1 MALQEAVKDAQN
13 KIAAMKS
20 ASVHTWMT
28 RETKSAFGHLLPDQ
42 TDQSKIEQ
50 GGVRSFTFNYT
61 NEFKMVDLEIFKQ
74 GRVKNPKG
82 DLGVEANLKMPSMN
96 CMLHVISR
104 VPIIRVP
111 FIRQEH

>member
-1 MALQEAVKDAQN
+1 MQEAVKDAQN

-61 NEFKMVDLEIFKQ
+61 NESEKWI
-74 GRVKNPKG
+74 
-82 DLGVEANLKMPSMN
+82 
-96 CMLHVISR
+96 
-104 VPIIRVP
+104 
-111 FIRQEH
+111 